1 MTQQDIAIGAKHYS
15 ISADQD
21 YWKHLGVRFE
31 PNTTALLQCLSSDD
45 SRILDIGA
53 NVGMTGILFGQLAA
67 RGKVAAIEPVPGAFR
82 LLESNLAS
90 AGYQN
95 VSTFNFALGNA
106 EGEVVMQGNPNN
118 LSGSFVVSA
127 HSINDGFHF
136 RQAVKLHKLDGV
148 FDTLG
153 LDRLDLVKIDVEGYE
168 LDVLEGA
175 ARTLARYRPIVT
187 LEMNHVA
194 LNLWRHMSLPAF
206 RARLLEIFPY
216 VYAVNEGSYLDF
228 RDEKHAH
235 DVQFRHL
242 TSWQFMDLVAGFDEA
257 ALTSRLNRLADIRQ
271 TNELD
276 YATAHPPAIVPPAP
290 EMVSNEAL
298 DDARNRVAQ
307 LEIEL
312 ASMQEQIS
320 KMVPKEALDD
330 ARNRVAQL
338 DIELASTRERISS
351 MEHSHSWMVTAPLRG
366 VRKILNRQ

>member
-1 MTQQDIAIGAKHYS
+1 MTLQDIAIGAKRYS
-15 ISADQD
+15 INADKD
-21 YWKHLGVRFE
+21 YGKHLGVRFE

-53 NVGMTGILFGQLAA
+53 NIGITGILFGQLAA
-67 RGKVAAIEPVPGAFR
+67 RGKVAAIEPVPAAYR

-118 LSGSFVVSA
+118 LSGAFVVSA
-127 HSINDGFHF
+127 HSIDDGFHF

-153 LDRLDLVKIDVEGYE
+153 FDRLDLIKIDVEGYE

-187 LEMNHVA
+187 LEMNYVA
-194 LNLWRHMSLPAF
+194 LNLWRNMSLPAF

-216 VYAVNEGSYLDF
+216 VYAVNEGSYVDF
-228 RDEKHAH
+228 RDEKHSH

-242 TSWQFMDLVAGFDEA
+242 TSWQFMDLVAGFDKA
-257 ALTSRLNRLADIRQ
+257 ALTSRLDRLADIRQ

-276 YATAHPPAIVPPAP
+276 YATAHPPVIVPPAP
-290 EMVSNEAL
+290 EMAPKEAL

-312 ASMQEQIS
+312 AS
-320 KMVPKEALDD
+320 
-330 ARNRVAQL
+330 
-338 DIELASTRERISS
+338 TRERISS
-351 MEHSHSWMVTAPLRG
+351 MEHSHSWTVTAPLRG
-366 VRKILNRQ
+366 VRKILNRH